1 MAYTCRQFLS
11 FLITRITPN
20 TRADDNVSSH
30 PLTYSGTGAK
40 IVVTLIQI
48 ILPTVTNLH
57 YWKFR
62 VNRTFIEPRILFAS
76 ELSDLK
82 DSSSLNSCWAQ
93 SRNLQFVHEQMLK
106 IGYLPNP
113 QAPSHCAISIA
124 KRAWLLLLQLSLR
137 SIFFA
142 DHLHRDV
149 SYVNHVGFKAHKMM
163 SNEELEPS

>member
-20 TRADDNVSSH
+20 TRAMTMFLLTPLHTPARALKSSWLWFRLFSP
-30 PLTYSGTGAK
+30 PLRIHTTESFG
-40 IVVTLIQI
+40 
-48 ILPTVTNLH
+48 
-57 YWKFR
+57 W
-62 VNRTFIEPRILFAS
+62 IERSLKPRILFAS

-82 DSSSLNSCWAQ
+82 DSSSSNSCWAQ

-113 QAPSHCAISIA
+113 QAPSHWAISIA